1 VARSS
6 VKFRREA
13 IPFWALIIFLVLTF
27 LTGGS
32 SRADTQSLVILRP
45 AAMIFC
51 GIGLWTLR
59 WDHIRE
65 NRFLFGMAAAIFGI
79 TILHLIP
86 LPSALWGALPGR
98 GILAEYDK
106 VAELGSVW
114 RPLSMVP
121 LTTKNA
127 LHALFVP
134 LAVLILAVQ
143 LSREERYSLLP
154 IVLGLGMLSGLMA
167 IMQVAG
173 PTDGPLYLY
182 AGTGNGAANGFF
194 GNRNHEA
201 ALLSCLFPMLAVYAS
216 TAVRSEEQ
224 SDLKFWLAIGIGIV
238 LVPLILLTGSRAGLA
253 VGIVGLIS
261 VRFVYRKSARLTTKK
276 RSRGRFDPRLA
287 IGAFAVLCHGGLT
300 ILMSRAQAIERLLG
314 QNRGEEDRF
323 TVWVPIAEMAWK
335 YFPFGSGVGSFVEVY
350 QIDEPYALLGT
361 EYYNHA
367 HNDWLEVYMT
377 AGLPGVALLLA
388 AVVSYL
394 KLSLRAFKSPP
405 GDGKSV
411 IYARMAAVIMLIF
424 ALASIP
430 DYPLRVPSLSCVFVI
445 AALWLTSGAPRATKK
460 AGRG

>member
-1 VARSS
+1 VARSL

-27 LTGGS
+27 LMGGS

-98 GILAEYDK
+98 GMLTEVDK
-106 VAELGSVW
+106 LAELGAVW

-127 LHALFVP
+127 LHSLFVP
-134 LAVLILAVQ
+134 LAVLIFGVQ
-143 LSREERYSLLP
+143 LSREERFKLLP
-154 IVLGLGMLSGLMA
+154 VVLGLGLLSGLLA

-173 PTDGPLYLY
+173 PVDGPLYLY
-182 AGTGNGAANGFF
+182 SEGVNGAAEGFF
-194 GNRNHEA
+194 RNRNHQA
-201 ALLSCLFPMLAVYAS
+201 ALLACLFPVLAAYAS

-224 SDLKFWLAIGIGIV
+224 ADIKLWLAIGVGVV

-253 VGIVGLIS
+253 VGVVGLIS
-261 VRFVYRKSARLTTKK
+261 VKFIYRKPASLMPKK
-276 RSRGRFDPRLA
+276 RTRGRFDPRYAL
-287 IGAFAVLCHGGLT
+287 GAFAVLCLGGLS

-314 QNRGEEDRF
+314 QNQSEDGRF

-335 YFPFGSGVGSFVEVY
+335 YFPFGSGIGTFVEVY
-350 QIDEPYALLGT
+350 QIDEPYALLSP

-377 AGLPGVALLLA
+377 AGLPGVLLLIV
-388 AVVSYL
+388 AVAGYWR
-394 KLSLRAFKSPP
+394 LSLVAFRTTPA
-405 GDGKSV
+405 DGRSV
-411 IYARMAAVIMLIF
+411 IFSRMAAIVILILS
-424 ALASIP
+424 LASIP

-445 AALWLTSGAPRATKK
+445 AALWLTNGAPRATKK
-460 AGRG
+460 AGRA